1 MPMLFIDGDQIQQV
15 FMNIVINAADAM
27 AGNGGTLTIKTGV
40 RDGRAEISFTDTG
53 CGMTREQLSRLFTP
67 FYTTK
72 ETGKGTGLGLA
83 ISYGIIQS
91 HSGEIEAESE
101 IGRGSTLKVKLPV
114 EKQTGETSK

>member
-1 MPMLFIDGDQIQQV
+1 
-15 FMNIVINAADAM
+15 MNIVINAADAM
-27 AGNGGTLTIKTGV
+27 AGNSGILTIKTEV

-72 ETGKGTGLGLA
+72 ETGRGTGLGLA

-91 HSGEIEAESE
+91 HNGEIEAESE
-101 IGRGSTLKVKLPV
+101 IGRGSTLKVRLPV
-114 EKQTGETSK
+114 EKHIGETRG